1 MPVGPP
7 KDITLWR
14 FFLTQVPYMM
24 NFGGASM
31 DKDYLLKKALY
42 LTKKGLYKNAL
53 RCFKEEPDLTLKPA
67 AMSYYALCVA
77 FVKKDYEN
85 AISLCVAALKREFY
99 NPEIYANLGRILAV
113 SGQKAFA
120 LRAFRKGLRID
131 DTHCGLMKELRAMGV
146 RRKPLLSFLPREN
159 PINKFFGILT
169 NNRFN
174 LRFKTRQDEQVK
186 LSRSRYY

>member
-1 MPVGPP
+1 
-7 KDITLWR
+7 
-14 FFLTQVPYMM
+14 MM
-24 NFGGASM
+24 NVGGASM

-42 LTKKGLYKNAL
+42 LTKKGLYKNAM

-146 RRKPLLSFLPREN
+146 RRKPLLPFLPREN